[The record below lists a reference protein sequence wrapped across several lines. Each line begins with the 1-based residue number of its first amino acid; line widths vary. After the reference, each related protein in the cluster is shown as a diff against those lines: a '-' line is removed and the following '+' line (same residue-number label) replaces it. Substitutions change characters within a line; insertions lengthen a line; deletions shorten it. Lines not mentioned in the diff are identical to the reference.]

1 MNTQK
6 IPISSIVVA
15 FDLHDVLFSFS
26 VFGVLK
32 TVWKLPHKSTLLLH
46 LFSLSFWKTYF
57 ATKKQA
63 LSTERRFGLLVTQFP
78 FLKKYRSNFIELC
91 NQQSVDQKTLAYI
104 KQLKAAGY
112 RLIIASNI
120 GENTYKDLAKRYPA
134 VIELFDYAFTSGKI
148 SEYKKKPY
156 SSYFVA
162 LRKYINKNSSEAEYI
177 IFIDNKRKNIRIA
190 AENGIYGIHFTS
202 ADRLP
207 GEFDKI
213 ITKIAAS

>member
-1 MNTQK
+1 M
-6 IPISSIVVA
+6 
-15 FDLHDVLFSFS
+15 
-26 VFGVLK
+26 
-32 TVWKLPHKSTLLLH
+32 LLLH

-63 LSTERRFGLLVTQFP
+63 LSTERRFGLLVNQFP

-104 KQLKAAGY
+104 KQIKAAGY

-120 GENTYKDLAKRYPA
+120 GENTYKDLAKRHPA

-148 SEYKKKPY
+148 SGYKKKPY
-156 SSYFVA
+156 HSYFVA
-162 LRKYINKNSSEAEYI
+162 LRKYINKNIGDVEHI

-190 AENGIYGIHFTS
+190 MTHGIYGIHFIS
-202 ADRLP
+202 AEKLP